1 MQLQSLIG
9 TQVSRLSESI
19 RNQQIFFVLSFF
31 SFFWVH
37 ACLFRVTT
45 STAEPFLGLDKDE
58 IPTDF

>member
-31 SFFWVH
+31 LIFGFMPAFSVQQALLNHSLDSTKTKFQQ
-37 ACLFRVTT
+37 T
-45 STAEPFLGLDKDE
+45 SY
-58 IPTDF
+58 